1 MNALKKR
8 SALLFESGETSSRYS
23 SVVIDLEELIDD
35 SPVREPKSFAAREK
49 IHFLL
54 EEIDQVFADS
64 QEGNAD
70 NYGAKAGNINSFRN
84 IREFIRLI
92 PESLLEL
99 TPTVLLEPDGSFALD
114 WEHENADISFAVSF
128 GSNNDELFFA
138 GLFSNGAKQSGVE
151 IFNRFW
157 FPESISKNILR
168 VIKGR

>member
-8 SALLFESGETSSRYS
+8 SALPFESGETSFSYS
-23 SVVIDLEELIDD
+23 SVAIDLEELIED
-35 SPVREPKSFAAREK
+35 SPVREPKLFAAREK

-84 IREFIRLI
+84 IREFISLI

-99 TPTVLLEPDGSFALD
+99 TPTVFLEPDGSFALD

-128 GSNNDELFFA
+128 GSNDKLFFA
-138 GLFSNGAKQSGVE
+138 GLFSNGAKQRGVE